1 MTDRAFTVLHL
12 FLLAAIA
19 AVFVGLFYQGVTSRI
34 GLPEKLSDGGLV
46 AVTGTGAHREKRPL
60 SFYDAILSR
69 NLFDLVAPGKEVKSE
84 AVAIDVES
92 LSETRLRLKLWGTI
106 SGGADAVTRA
116 IIEDEVTRKQDLFK
130 VGDRVQEAVIKLV
143 LRDRVV
149 VSYKG
154 RDEVLMMETAK
165 GAGAPSRNGALRRNG
180 RHLPPA
186 SITKKVNLKRD
197 TINDAMMNISS
208 LMKDVRIKPHFRNG
222 QPEGMAVSGIKSDSI
237 FRKMG
242 IRNGD
247 IIVGVDGQKIE
258 SVDDAM
264 SLYGNLKSAREIQ
277 LEIKR
282 MGQVQTIEY
291 TIE

>member
-1 MTDRAFTVLHL
+1 MTDRAFTAVHL
-12 FLLAAIA
+12 FLLSAIA
-19 AVFVGLFYQGVTSRI
+19 AVSVSLFYQGVTARV
-34 GLPEKLSDGGLV
+34 GLPESQSRGGGIV
-46 AVTGTGAHREKRPL
+46 STGPAVQQQRKPL
-60 SFYDAILSR
+60 SFYEDILTR
-69 NLFDLVAPGKEVKSE
+69 NLFDLVVPGKDVKPGP
-84 AVAIDVES
+84 AAIDVES

-106 SGGADAVTRA
+106 SGGGDAVTRA

-165 GAGAPSRNGALRRNG
+165 GAGRSTRSGSSGRNG
-180 RHLPPA
+180 RNLPPA
-186 SITKKVNLKRD
+186 SITKKVNLRRD
-197 TINDAMMNISS
+197 TIDDAMMNISS

-222 QPEGMAVSGIKSDSI
+222 QPEGMAISGIKSNSI

-247 IIVGVDGQKIE
+247 VIMGVDGQKIE

-264 SLYGNLKSAREIQ
+264 SLYGNLKSASEVKI
-277 LEIKR
+277 EIKR
-282 MGQVQTIEY
+282 MGQIQTIEY

>member
-1 MTDRAFTVLHL
+1 MTDRAFTAVHL
-12 FLLAAIA
+12 FLLSAIA
-19 AVFVGLFYQGVTSRI
+19 AVSVGLFYQGVTSRI
-34 GLPEKLSDGGLV
+34 GLPEKSGGSGAV
-46 AVTGTGAHREKRPL
+46 ALTESGAQRQKRPL
-60 SFYDAILSR
+60 EFYKEILSR
-69 NLFDLVAPGKEVKSE
+69 NLFDLVVPGTEVKKE
-84 AVAIDVES
+84 AAAIDVES
-92 LSETRLRLKLWGTI
+92 LAETRLRLKLWGTI
-106 SGGADAVTRA
+106 SGGGDAVTRA
-116 IIEDEVTRKQDLFK
+116 IIEDEVSRKQDLFK

-165 GAGAPSRNGALRRNG
+165 GAGASPRNGASSRNGRG
-180 RHLPPA
+180 LPAA

-247 IIVGVDGQKIE
+247 VIIGVDGQKIE

-264 SLYGNLKSAREIQ
+264 ALYGNLKSASEVQI
-277 LEIKR
+277 EIKR

>member
-1 MTDRAFTVLHL
+1 MTDRAFTAVHL
-12 FLLAAIA
+12 FLLLAIA
-19 AVFVGLFYQGVTSRI
+19 AVSVGLFYQGVTSRI
-34 GLPEKLSDGGLV
+34 GLPEKSGGSGAV
-46 AVTGTGAHREKRPL
+46 ALTESGAQRQKRPL
-60 SFYDAILSR
+60 EFYKEILSR
-69 NLFDLVAPGKEVKSE
+69 NLFDLVVPGTEVKKE
-84 AVAIDVES
+84 AAAIDVES
-92 LSETRLRLKLWGTI
+92 LAETRLRLKLWGTI
-106 SGGADAVTRA
+106 SGGGDAVTRA
-116 IIEDEVTRKQDLFK
+116 IIEDEVSRKQDLFK

-165 GAGAPSRNGALRRNG
+165 GAGASPRNGASSRNGRG
-180 RHLPPA
+180 LPAA

-247 IIVGVDGQKIE
+247 VIIGVDGQKIE

-264 SLYGNLKSAREIQ
+264 ALYGNLKSASEVQI
-277 LEIKR
+277 EIKR

>member
-1 MTDRAFTVLHL
+1 MTDRVFTALN
-12 FLLAAIA
+12 LLLLMVISAL
-19 AVFVGLFYQGVTSRI
+19 AVDLFYQAVTSQI
-34 GLPEKLSDGGLV
+34 GLPEQRRDRGAV
-46 AVTGTGAHREKRPL
+46 AVTGARGAGQQKPL
-60 SFYDAILSR
+60 KDYDAIVSR
-69 NLFDLVAPGKEVKSE
+69 NLFDLADPTTVEKKES
-84 AVAIDVES
+84 VAIDVEN
-92 LSETRLRLKLWGTI
+92 LTETRLRLKLWGTV
-106 SGGADAVTRA
+106 SGGGEMFSWA
-116 IIEDEVTRKQDLFK
+116 IIEDEATRKQDLYG
-130 VGDRVQEAVIKLV
+130 VGDTVQDAVIKLV

-154 RDEVLMMETAK
+154 RDEVLMMEKDK
-165 GAGAPSRNGALRRNG
+165 GDRSSSGTKTSGSRTRGTSS
-180 RHLPPA
+180 A
-186 SITKKVNLKRD
+186 SITKKVNLKRE
-197 TINDAMMNISS
+197 TINDAMMNINS
-208 LMKDVRIKPHFRNG
+208 LMKDVRIRPHFRNG

-264 SLYGNLKSAREIQ
+264 SLYGNLKSASEVQ

>member
-1 MTDRAFTVLHL
+1 MTDRVFTAFNLLLLTVISA
-12 FLLAAIA
+12 LA
-19 AVFVGLFYQGVTSRI
+19 VDLFYQAVTSRVV
-34 GLPEKLSDGGLV
+34 LPEKHGERGV
-46 AVTGTGAHREKRPL
+46 IAVTGPRGTRQQVAL
-60 SFYDAILSR
+60 SQYDDIVSR
-69 NLFDLVAPGKEVKSE
+69 NLFDLADPTLVVKKE

-92 LSETRLRLKLWGTI
+92 LTETRLRLKLWGTV
-106 SGGADAVTRA
+106 SGGGETVSWA
-116 IIEDEVTRKQDLFK
+116 IIEDETTRKQDLYG
-130 VGDRVQEAVIKLV
+130 VGDTVQQAIIKLV

-149 VSYKG
+149 MSYKG
-154 RDEVLMMETAK
+154 RDEVLMMEK
-165 GAGAPSRNGALRRNG
+165 EKGAPSSAGVSSSGSRPQGARG
-180 RHLPPA
+180 PA
-186 SITKKVNLKRD
+186 ITKKVNLKRD
-197 TINDAMMNISS
+197 TINDAMTNISS
-208 LMKDVRIKPHFRNG
+208 LMKDVRIRPHYRNG

-264 SLYGNLKSAREIQ
+264 SFYGNLKSASEVQ

-282 MGQVQTIEY
+282 MGQIQTIEY

>member
-1 MTDRAFTVLHL
+1 MTDRAFTAVHL
-12 FLLAAIA
+12 FLLSAIA
-19 AVFVGLFYQGVTSRI
+19 AVSVSLFYQGVTARV
-34 GLPEKLSDGGLV
+34 GLPEAQSRGGGIV
-46 AVTGTGAHREKRPL
+46 STGPAVQQQRKPL
-60 SFYDAILSR
+60 SFYEDILTR
-69 NLFDLVAPGKEVKSE
+69 NLFDLVVPGKDDKPGP
-84 AVAIDVES
+84 AAIDVES

-106 SGGADAVTRA
+106 SGGGDAVTRA

-165 GAGAPSRNGALRRNG
+165 GAGQSTRNGSSGRNG
-180 RHLPPA
+180 RNLPPA
-186 SITKKVNLKRD
+186 SITKKVNLRRD
-197 TINDAMMNISS
+197 TIDDAMMNISS

-222 QPEGMAVSGIKSDSI
+222 QPEGIAISGIKSDSI

-247 IIVGVDGQKIE
+247 VIMGVDGQKIE

-264 SLYGNLKSAREIQ
+264 SLYGNLKSASEVKI
-277 LEIKR
+277 EIKR
-282 MGQVQTIEY
+282 MGQIQTIEY